1 MVKRGGELNGS
12 LKKNFVRAPGMEPE
26 RFPGLMRDEVIAAI
40 ELLDTSDKFVA
51 QSGSPVG
58 PCYNKNTSILFRR
71 LTEGRRL
78 AMMGTGSPDMEICIS
93 LGAVRLAL
101 LEADSVRS
109 RQADPTLTEEMSS
122 VAGRLARNLT
132 VESVAEL
139 EPVRAVRAMF
149 RSWGLDPSKYRPS
162 AEALLRR
169 IAQGKGLYHILNVVD
184 IVNLAQIETGWP
196 FGLYDRD
203 RLRPPITFRL
213 GKPEEKYE
221 GIGRRV
227 WHLHDRPVLADAE
240 GPFGSPISDS
250 TRTRITEE
258 TRAIAAVIFAPSSAR
273 EAAIEVALERLT
285 ERLQLWAAAEG
296 ISSGILPARAQGDL

>member
-1 MVKRGGELNGS
+1 
-12 LKKNFVRAPGMEPE
+12 
-26 RFPGLMRDEVIAAI
+26 MRDEIVAAI
-40 ELLDTSDKFVA
+40 ELIYASDKFTV
-51 QSGSPVG
+51 QSRSLLG
-58 PCYNKNTSILFRR
+58 PCRNKNTPIRFRR

-78 AMMGTGSPDMEICIS
+78 AMMGIGSPDMEISIS
-93 LGAVRLAL
+93 LDAVRLAL

-109 RQADPTLTEEMSS
+109 RPAEPTLDEEVSA

-149 RSWGLDPSKYRPS
+149 RAWGLDPSKYRPS

-169 IAQGKGLYHILNVVD
+169 IAQAKGLYHILNVVD
-184 IVNLAQIETGWP
+184 IVNLSQIETGWP

-258 TRAIAAVIFAPSSAR
+258 TRAIAAVIFAPYSAR
-273 EAAIEVALERLT
+273 EAAFEEALERLAG
-285 ERLQLWAAAEG
+285 RLKHWAAAEG
-296 ISSGILPARAQGDL
+296 ISHRILPARSEGDL